1 MGCPP
6 QIPPLY
12 ALDRTRES
20 GKKMNIPTPSD
31 ANLPGTRPDAHQ
43 PAILIVENEVSNRI
57 LIERV
62 LSTRGYRCISA
73 SNGQEALDILDHER
87 VDLILTDLSMPVLDG
102 YRTAQLIRARPALA
116 HVPIV
121 AVTAYALNDENEA
134 AIQMGCN
141 EYLTKPFKPR
151 QLLEVVDRLLSQ
163 R

>member
-1 MGCPP
+1 MMNTP
-6 QIPPLY
+6 IPP
-12 ALDRTRES
+12 ATTPDIRQ
-20 GKKMNIPTPSD
+20 PT
-31 ANLPGTRPDAHQ
+31 
-43 PAILIVENEVSNRI
+43 ILIIENEVSNRL

-73 SNGQEALDILDHER
+73 SNGLEALNILDKEY

-102 YRTAQLIRARPALA
+102 YRTTQLIRARPALA

-121 AVTAYALNDENEA
+121 AVTAYALNDESEA
-134 AIQMGCN
+134 ALNMGCT

-151 QLLEVVDRLLSQ
+151 QLLEVVERLLPQ